1 MPQRVGGRTMAATTV
16 AVCVVIA
23 SAPALGVLPLVAGLG
38 KQIIQN
44 MLIDGV
50 KSQLIG
56 SLAQSGCKGAAI
68 ASLVAGSPTRT
79 LGGMM
84 GGGLGTGLPAGAAMR
99 PNAAMPAMP
108 GTPAMPP
115 MGAMGAMPGMGD
127 AASLRAA
134 RGGVGI
140 ANAAPGVDPRTMDMS
155 QLMAMAQQQS
165 GGRMGAMPAMSPEQM
180 AQMQSAMAQMQQAM
194 AQPLSPAETQAV
206 FDELASLGV
215 MTPAMQSE
223 AHDCIALA
231 GPSAAPGLGASAA
244 LMKNMVLPKL
254 REAHDKMANLTPD
267 EREQLSSEIAQAMKD
282 ASPADRKS
290 FQEGFGVGFF
300 PPDVVDSVRGKM
312 R

>member
-1 MPQRVGGRTMAATTV
+1 MAQRVGRRAVAAMAV
-16 AVCVVIA
+16 AMGAVAA
-23 SAPALGVLPLVAGLG
+23 SAPALAVLPLVAGLG

-68 ASLVAGSPTRT
+68 ASMVAGSPTRT
-79 LGGMM
+79 LGGML
-84 GGGLGTGLPAGAAMR
+84 GGGLGAGLPAGAAMR
-99 PNAAMPAMP
+99 PNSPMPAMP
-108 GTPAMPP
+108 S
-115 MGAMGAMPGMGD
+115 MGAMGAMPAMGD

-140 ANAAPGVDPRTMDMS
+140 ANAAAPGVDSRTMDMS
-155 QLMAMAQQQS
+155 QLMAVAQQQA

-206 FDELASLGV
+206 FDELAALGV
-215 MTPAMQSE
+215 MTPAMQTE
-223 AHDCIALA
+223 ARECIALA

-244 LMKNMVLPKL
+244 LMKTMVLPKL
-254 REAHDKMANLTPD
+254 REAHERMANLTPE
-267 EREQLSSEIAQAMKD
+267 EREQLSGEIAQAMKD
-282 ASPADRKS
+282 ASPEDRKT

-300 PPDVVDSVRGKM
+300 PPDVVESVRAKLP
-312 R
+312 